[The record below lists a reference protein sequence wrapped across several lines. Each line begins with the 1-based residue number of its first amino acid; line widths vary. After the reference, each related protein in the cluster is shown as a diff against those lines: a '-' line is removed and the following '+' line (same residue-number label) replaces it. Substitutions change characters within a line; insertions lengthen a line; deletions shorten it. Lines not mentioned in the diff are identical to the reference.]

1 MFRFI
6 KNKLPFL
13 WQIIECFNY
22 ILCNLFYKNKM
33 QLIRARLTESI
44 FGQFKIEY
52 ADLNKIDIFTSY
64 LLAISEEDRK
74 YFRPFIY
81 QNKAIKIFLKNS
93 SILVFALY
101 YKNDIAGVFFLRF
114 FFNGQAYLGFYTDKE
129 FRGMGLGSKMIKSL
143 AIACKE
149 QSFPLYSTVSTEN
162 TASWKAHISN
172 GFKVKK
178 QMKNNYMLLKS
189 C

>member
-13 WQIIECFNY
+13 WQIIEYFNSF
-22 ILCNLFYKNKM
+22 LCNLFYKNKM

-64 LLAISEEDRK
+64 LLAISEEDKK

-81 QNKAIKIFLKNS
+81 QDKAIKTFLKNS
-93 SILVFALY
+93 SILVFTLC

-114 FFNGQAYLGFYTDKE
+114 FFIGQAYLGFYTDKK

-143 AIACKE
+143 VIACKE

-178 QMKNNYMLLKS
+178 QMKNNYILLKF